1 MGPPADN
8 RQRVDDQQ
16 ATANNQGI
24 GQPVFQV
31 TARQHCPDADQGRDI
46 HQ

>member
-8 RQRVDDQQ
+8 RQRVADQQ
-16 ATANNQGI
+16 ATADNQGI

-31 TARQHCPDADQGRDI
+31 TAGQHRPDPRQGNDI

>member
-1 MGPPADN
+1 MGPPAGN

-16 ATANNQGI
+16 ATADNQGI

-31 TARQHCPDADQGRDI
+31 TARQHRPDTRQGSDI
-46 HQ
+46 NQ